1 VPLMTAT
8 MLAVAPGDALRT
20 SERRMQKGLV

>member
-1 VPLMTAT
+1 MTAT